1 MLHLTP
7 LAPPAMSDAGTGNTP
22 HAGRA
27 VAVNVLGTL
36 GAVSVGQI
44 CSDVAR

>member
-1 MLHLTP
+1 
-7 LAPPAMSDAGTGNTP
+7 MSDAGTGNTP

-36 GAVSVGQI
+36 GAVSVGHI